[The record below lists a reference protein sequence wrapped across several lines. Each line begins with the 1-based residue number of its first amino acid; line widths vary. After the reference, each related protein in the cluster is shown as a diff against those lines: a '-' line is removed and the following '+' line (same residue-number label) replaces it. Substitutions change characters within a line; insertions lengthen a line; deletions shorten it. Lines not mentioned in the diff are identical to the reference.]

1 MTTTTSNKTFVLAL
15 LVAAQFMVILD
26 ASIVNVALP
35 SLGDDLDFSQQ
46 NLAWVINAYVLA
58 FGGFLLLG
66 GRIADLAGRRAT
78 FIGGLGLFSA
88 ASLAA
93 GFAPSEGA
101 LIAARAV
108 QGLGAAVL
116 SPAALSILVTLFA
129 DGAERNKA
137 LGVWGAASGAA
148 GATGVLMG
156 GLFTDTIGWEW
167 VFWVNVPIG
176 AAAALLAPRLLPESR
191 QEDGARSFDVLGAVT
206 VTASLSLLVYAIIDA
221 VDVGWGSTQTVSLL
235 AASAALM
242 AAFVVIEL
250 RSKSPMVPFRFF
262 RSRSVSAG
270 NVTSLLL
277 GAPLFAMFF
286 FVTLYMQQVLG
297 YGPLETGFAYLAF
310 ALPAMVASGVASQA
324 IARVCA
330 RALTTGGLALAGAGL
345 FLFAQVPVNGSYVG
359 DLLVPML
366 MTAIG
371 FGTAFVSVTVAATL
385 GVREEESGLASGLV
399 NTGQQIG
406 AALGLGIMAT
416 IATSRTE
423 DLLGGGSE
431 LPLALTEG
439 FQDAFVVGSG
449 LALAGAAI
457 AFVALRSPRRRT
469 AAPRG
474 EAAAQPAAS

>member
-1 MTTTTSNKTFVLAL
+1 MTTSSNKTLVLAL

-66 GRIADLAGRRAT
+66 GRIADIAGRRAT
-78 FIGGLGLFSA
+78 FMAGLALFSV

-93 GFAPSEGA
+93 GFAPSEGT

-108 QGLGAAVL
+108 QGLGAAIL

-148 GATGVLMG
+148 GAVGVLMG
-156 GLFTDTIGWEW
+156 GLFTDSIGWEW

-176 AAAALLAPRLLPESR
+176 ALAILLAPRLLPESR

-221 VDVGWGSTQTVSLL
+221 VDVGWGSAQTVSLL

-242 AAFVVIEL
+242 AAFIVIEL
-250 RSKSPMVPFRFF
+250 RSESPMVPFRFF

-270 NVTSLLL
+270 NITSVLL
-277 GAPLFAMFF
+277 GGPLFAMFF

-297 YGPLETGFAYLAF
+297 YDAMETGFAYLAF

-324 IARVCA
+324 IARIGP
-330 RALTTGGLALAGAGL
+330 RALSAGGLALAGAGL
-345 FLFAQVPVNGSYVG
+345 FLFAQVPVGGSYTG
-359 DLLVPML
+359 DLLIPML

-371 FGTAFVSVTVAATL
+371 FGTAFVSVTMAATL

-423 DLLGGGSE
+423 GLAGDGVA
-431 LPLALTEG
+431 LPTALTEG
-439 FQDAFVVGSG
+439 FQDAFLLGSG
-449 LALAGAAI
+449 FALAGAAI
-457 AFVALRSPRRRT
+457 AFIALRERRGTRST
-469 AAPRG
+469 THEAAP
-474 EAAAQPAAS
+474 QPAAS